1 MKKDT
6 LIYIFD
12 PLCGWCYGFGNTIL
26 QLFNKRKDDLEFEV
40 VTGGM
45 ITGSR
50 IAPFHTMQA
59 YISGAYKRVEEMTGV
74 KFGERYLKELLP
86 SDTLLSSEPPCRALV
101 TFRSFTPEQVVP
113 FAHALQKKQF
123 LDGKEFNTDDVY
135 EELAADFKID
145 PVAFLERFYSEE
157 MKYHTQQDFHWS
169 QSAGIKGFPT
179 VMLKTDASYYMV
191 AHGYRPLEDLEK
203 VIATVQ
209 ESAVR
214 SS

>member
-12 PLCGWCYGFGNTIL
+12 PLCGWCYGFGSTIL

-40 VTGGM
+40 VVGGM

-50 IAPFHTMQA
+50 IAPFHTMQN

-74 KFGERYLKELLP
+74 KFGEGYLKELLP
-86 SDTLLSSEPPCRALV
+86 SETILNSEPPCRALV
-101 TFRSFTPEQVVP
+101 TFRSFEPGQVVP

-123 LDGKEFNTDDVY
+123 LDGRDFNTDDVFA
-135 EELAADFKID
+135 ELARDFKID
-145 PVAFLERFYSEE
+145 PVAFLERFHSEE
-157 MKYHTQQDFHWS
+157 MKYQTQQDFHWS

-179 VMLKTDASYYMV
+179 VVLKTDAGYYMV

-203 VIATVQ
+203 VIATIQ
-209 ESAVR
+209 ENAVK
-214 SS
+214 S